1 MPGYHHFSPCPPS
14 VFAFHSQRTVI
25 IIREA
30 WKVANK
36 NVQVLISGNLFL
48 SLNIS
53 NDICLFPVS
62 ATFEVKVYGCPMKPS
77 LQLKMGQQLT
87 MTPQLQQAI
96 RLLQLSTLDLQQEIQ
111 EALESN
117 PMLESEDAI
126 LDQERQDQDSI
137 HSEPGEQLIDLSTQ
151 EQPSAGDSQEPEWAE
166 NIPAELPVDSG
177 WDDVY
182 SSLPVSSD
190 EDYDPFARSRTSES
204 LQDYLRWQLNLTP
217 LTELDRTL
225 GITLIEAVNP
235 DGYLTNTLED
245 IYQSLR
251 QDPALE
257 ELDFDELKVI
267 QHRIQMFDPIG
278 CASENL
284 KDCLAAQFRQ
294 LPDTTPH
301 RQEAGQLIERHLELL
316 GSRDYA
322 TIMRRTRMKEH
333 QLKEALSLIQS
344 LNPKPG
350 STVDSSE
357 PEYIVPD
364 ISVHKTREQ
373 WVVELNAESL
383 PRLRIN
389 NSYASMV
396 QRANT
401 SRDNQFMKNQL
412 QEARWF
418 LKNLQSRNET
428 LLKVASKIVQFQQA
442 FLEQGEEAMKPLVL
456 ADIAEAVDM
465 HESTI
470 SRVTSQKYMNT
481 PRGVFELKYFFSSH
495 VSTNTGGECSSTA
508 IRALIK
514 KLIQDENPRKPLSDN
529 KIAGLLGEQGIKV
542 ARRTI
547 AKYRESMHIPPSN
560 ERKRLV

>member
-1 MPGYHHFSPCPPS
+1 
-14 VFAFHSQRTVI
+14 
-25 IIREA
+25 
-30 WKVANK
+30 
-36 NVQVLISGNLFL
+36 
-48 SLNIS
+48 
-53 NDICLFPVS
+53 
-62 ATFEVKVYGCPMKPS
+62 MKPS

-117 PMLESEDAI
+117 PMLESEDSI
-126 LDQERQDQDSI
+126 LDQERQEQENLR
-137 HSEPGEQLIDLSTQ
+137 SEQGEQLVDLSAR
-151 EQPSAGDSQEPEWAE
+151 EQTPTSDSQEPEWTE
-166 NIPAELPVDSG
+166 NIPSELPVDSG
-177 WDDVY
+177 WDEVY
-182 SSLPVSSD
+182 SSLPVNNSD
-190 EDYDPFARSRTSES
+190 EDYDPFARSRVSES
-204 LQDYLRWQLNLTP
+204 LQDHLHWQLNLTP
-217 LTELDRTL
+217 LTDLDRML
-225 GITLIEAVNP
+225 GLALIEAINP
-235 DGYLTNTLED
+235 DGYLTNSLED
-245 IYQSLR
+245 IYQTLR
-251 QDPALE
+251 QDPAME
-257 ELDFDELKVI
+257 ELDFDELKVM

-284 KDCLAAQFRQ
+284 KECLTAQLNQ
-294 LPDTTPH
+294 LPDTTPFIK
-301 RQEAGQLIERHLELL
+301 EARKLVEQHLEML
-316 GSRDYA
+316 GSRDYT
-322 TIMRRTRMKEH
+322 TIMRRSRMKEH

-344 LNPKPG
+344 FNPRPG
-350 STVDSSE
+350 SIVDTSE
-357 PEYIVPD
+357 PEYITPD
-364 ISVHKTREQ
+364 ISVRKYKDQ
-373 WVVELNAESL
+373 WVVELNSESL

-428 LLKVASKIVQFQQA
+428 LLKVANKIVTFQQD
-442 FLEQGEEAMKPLVL
+442 FFEHGEEAMKPLVL
-456 ADIAEAVDM
+456 ADIAEAVEM

-470 SRVTSQKYMNT
+470 SRVTTQKYMHT

-495 VSTNTGGECSSTA
+495 VSTDTGGECSSTA

-514 KLIQDENPRKPLSDN
+514 KLVQAENPRKPLSDN

-560 ERKRLV
+560 ERKQLV

>member
-1 MPGYHHFSPCPPS
+1 
-14 VFAFHSQRTVI
+14 
-25 IIREA
+25 
-30 WKVANK
+30 
-36 NVQVLISGNLFL
+36 
-48 SLNIS
+48 
-53 NDICLFPVS
+53 
-62 ATFEVKVYGCPMKPS
+62 MKPS

-117 PMLESEDAI
+117 PMLESEEAI
-126 LDQERQDQDSI
+126 LEQERQDQESMQ
-137 HSEPGEQLIDLSTQ
+137 SAEGEQLVDLSAQ
-151 EQPSAGDSQEPEWAE
+151 EPPASGESQEPEWAE
-166 NIPAELPVDSG
+166 SIPTDLPVDSG
-177 WDDVY
+177 WDEVY

-190 EDYDPFARSRTSES
+190 NDYDPFARSRSTES
-204 LQDYLRWQLNLTP
+204 LQDHLRWQLNLTH

-225 GITLIEAVNP
+225 GLTLIEAVNP
-235 DGYLTNTLED
+235 DGYLTNSLDD
-245 IYQSLR
+245 IYQSLILN
-251 QDPALE
+251 PALY
-257 ELDFDELKVI
+257 ELDFDELKVM

-284 KDCLAAQFRQ
+284 QQCLIAQLKQ
-294 LPDTTPH
+294 LPEKTPFIH
-301 RQEAGQLIERHLELL
+301 EARKLLEQHLELL

-344 LNPKPG
+344 FNPKPG
-350 STVDSSE
+350 SAVDSSE
-357 PEYIVPD
+357 PEYVTPD
-364 ISVHKTREQ
+364 ISVRRSKEQ
-373 WVVELNAESL
+373 WVVELNSESL

-389 NSYASMV
+389 NNYASMV

-428 LLKVASKIVQFQQA
+428 LLKVASKIVHFQQG
-442 FLEQGEEAMKPLVL
+442 FLEHGEEAMKPLVL
-456 ADIAEAVDM
+456 ADIAEAVEM

-470 SRVTSQKYMNT
+470 SRVTTQKYMHT

-495 VSTNTGGECSSTA
+495 VSTDSGGECSSTA

-514 KLIQDENPRKPLSDN
+514 KLVQDENPKKPLSDN

-560 ERKRLV
+560 ERKQLV